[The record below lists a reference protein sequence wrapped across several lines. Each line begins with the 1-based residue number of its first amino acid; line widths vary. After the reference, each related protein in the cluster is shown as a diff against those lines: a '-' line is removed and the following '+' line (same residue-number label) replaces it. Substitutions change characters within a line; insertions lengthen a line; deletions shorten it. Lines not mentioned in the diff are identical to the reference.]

1 MGQIEVYEFLKTERR
16 SGNNDFFCVREVLQM
31 MTERGQKNGGYDVV
45 RRSLMR
51 LSLSGYLD
59 VKMSGKV
66 TDWKRLY
73 RLRNKY
79 IGRPT
84 NKE

>member
-1 MGQIEVYEFLKTERR
+1 MGQIEVYELLKNLRTCKDER
-16 SGNNDFFCVREVLQM
+16 FFCVREVENLLK
-31 MTERGQKNGGYDVV
+31 EKGFSNGVLKNT

-51 LSLSGYLD
+51 LSLSGYLE

-73 RLRNKY
+73 R
-79 IGRPT
+79 I
-84 NKE
+84 KEEYVNIEVTS